1 MVTTCWL
8 RISPRACSKFA
19 ACFAYRSAE
28 EGRNERSTQQRGERL
43 MSSVIPKEDLLEHV
57 LISAIS
63 HIASRLPG
71 TEIWVKA
78 QISREA
84 ITVFDINGEPLFY
97 DYPVKEGP
105 TVLGH
110 IRASAS
116 KILGAPVVASELGPR
131 KWDQKTAVEKL
142 MASFKQ
148 KFPELTVKETKLVC
162 YSYPKLGIMFQAT
175 DKTGALSRH
184 IFDVADLS
192 PIPEKRDRPKIE
204 GAYAWSFYESLTS
217 EMRRERTGR
226 YEQIDRRRIEIPTVE
241 RRAMAEAATLGG
253 YVATQPAWQGTY
265 VAASTTKLLQFCTHY
280 AYNESRSHHCFILH
294 GQQKND
300 GCALATCQMILCYYR
315 YYYTQD
321 QIAPALGYAPG
332 GCPSDQSP
340 GYEKLS
346 CNHIDATYDTSPT
359 WEKARNQIDALHPLK
374 SGINGHARACAGY
387 SYNTVTGVNQL
398 YLYDPWP
405 PNIDIKLGGA
415 VSWEDWSS
423 VTHTNYVFT
432 RLTCP

>member
-1 MVTTCWL
+1 VSNV
-8 RISPRACSKFA
+8 IGK
-19 ACFAYRSAE
+19 E
-28 EGRNERSTQQRGERL
+28 E
-43 MSSVIPKEDLLEHV
+43 LLEHV

-63 HIASRLPG
+63 HTASRLPG
-71 TEIWVKA
+71 TEIWNKA
-78 QISREA
+78 QISREPTT
-84 ITVFDINGEPLFY
+84 IFDINGEPLFY
-97 DYPVKEGP
+97 DYPVVEGR

-131 KWDQKTAVEKL
+131 IWDQKTAVDRL
-142 MASFKQ
+142 TASFKQ
-148 KFPELTVKETKLVC
+148 KFPGLTVKDTRLVC

-175 DKTGALSRH
+175 DRVGTLSRH

-204 GAYAWSFYESLTS
+204 GAYAWSFYEFLTS
-217 EMRRERTGR
+217 DMRRERTGR
-226 YEQIDRRRIEIPTVE
+226 YEQIDRRRAEITTHE
-241 RRAMAEAATLGG
+241 RVSMAQAASLGE
-253 YVATQPAWQGTY
+253 YVATKPAWLGAV
-265 VAASTTKLLQFCTHY
+265 VAVSKTKMLQFCTHY
-280 AYNESRSHHCFILH
+280 AYNESRSHHCFVLH

-300 GCALATCQMILCYYR
+300 YCAVATCQMILCYYR

-359 WEKARNQIDALHPLK
+359 WTEARDQIDALHPLK
-374 SGINGHARACAGY
+374 SGISGHARACAGY
-387 SYNTVTGVNQL
+387 SSNTLTGVNQL
-398 YLYDPWP
+398 YIYDPWP
-405 PNIDIKLGGA
+405 WNVDYKVGGA
-415 VSWEDWSS
+415 VYWEDWSS
-423 VTHTNYVFT
+423 IPHTNYVFT